1 MKKLKLWQIAV
12 AMTAAITLASCGSD
26 EHDDLVG
33 DWDNMIWKTEAPV
46 TMKSDTYI
54 VPATGGELTFSCK
67 NYSDPWISNA
77 RYARKYYYPIAVD
90 KEYDETDWYTISL
103 DWFKAEITG
112 NLLKVTFEPNQEAKE
127 RPIKLTVTAG
137 DIFYTFYFKQS
148 ANK

>member
-1 MKKLKLWQIAV
+1 MKKLRLWQIAV
-12 AMTAAITLASCGSD
+12 AMTAAITLTSCGSD

-33 DWDNMIWKTEAPV
+33 DWDDMIWKTEVKA
-46 TMKSDTYI
+46 TEQDGAYM

-67 NYSDPWISNA
+67 NYSDPWISNV

-112 NLLKVTFEPNQEAKE
+112 NLLKVTFAPNQATTE
-127 RPIKLTVTAG
+127 RPIKLYVTAG
-137 DIFYTFYFKQS
+137 DIFYTFYFRQS

>member
-1 MKKLKLWQIAV
+1 M
-12 AMTAAITLASCGSD
+12 
-26 EHDDLVG
+26 E
-33 DWDNMIWKTEAPV
+33 TEAPV
-46 TMKSDTYI
+46 TMKSDAYI

-67 NYSDPWISNA
+67 NYSDPWISNV

-103 DWFKAEITG
+103 DWFKAEITD
-112 NLLKVTFEPNQEAKE
+112 NLLKVTFEPNQATTE

-137 DIFYTFYFKQS
+137 DIFYTFYFRQS

>member
-1 MKKLKLWQIAV
+1 MKKLRLWQIAV
-12 AMTAAITLASCGSD
+12 AMTAAITLTSCDSD
-26 EHDDLVG
+26 GHVDLVG

-67 NYSDPWISNA
+67 NYSDPWISNV

-127 RPIKLTVTAG
+127 KPIKLTVTAG

>member
-1 MKKLKLWQIAV
+1 MKKLRLWQIAV
-12 AMTAAITLASCGSD
+12 AMTAAITLTSCGSD

-67 NYSDPWISNA
+67 NYSDPWISNV

-112 NLLKVTFEPNQEAKE
+112 NLLKVTFAQNQATTE

-137 DIFYTFYFKQS
+137 DIFYTFYFRQS

>member
-1 MKKLKLWQIAV
+1 MKKLKLWQITV
-12 AMTAAITLASCGSD
+12 AMTAAITLTSCGSD

-67 NYSDPWISNA
+67 NYSDPWISDV

-127 RPIKLTVTAG
+127 KPIKLTVTAG
-137 DIFYTFYFKQS
+137 DIFYTFYFRQS